1 MRLTQLTFGLANIQR
16 GHLASD
22 GQHVYFLHD
31 TAGGECGHYTRVPF
45 AGGDPEDI
53 SPDLPPYS
61 SLAFTSSGDGS
72 TRAYVALTAIGV
84 QLYLQRVGPS
94 GALGAPQLLHRADH
108 LGSTILSCGAE
119 LVAFYQPVRRG
130 SMASSIL
137 VLETTSGA
145 SMGAVRDGEESHVV
159 PIAFCPLAGDPR
171 FLATRDRTGQTRP
184 LICDPRT
191 RERAEL
197 QRDA

>member
-1 MRLTQLTFGLANIQR
+1 VTQRFRGNMRGLIARSQVRQQYHRWVVSYPIVYPIRLDFVAN
-16 GHLASD
+16 
-22 GQHVYFLHD
+22 
-31 TAGGECGHYTRVPF
+31 
-45 AGGDPEDI
+45 
-53 SPDLPPYS
+53 
-61 SLAFTSSGDGS
+61 
-72 TRAYVALTAIGV
+72 ALGA
-84 QLYLQRVGPS
+84 QLYLQRVGPN

-145 SMGAVRDGEESHVV
+145 SLGAVRDGEESHVV

-171 FLATRDRTGQTRP
+171 FLATSDRTGQTRP

-191 RERAEL
+191 GERAEL
-197 QRDA
+197 QLDALDGDVIPLDWSEDGRALLLCH